1 MAKMES
7 TVTIAR
13 PVAEVFGSVL
23 ALDEIAP
30 KIDPSLESVLKTP
43 EGPPGPGT
51 TFLLRQH
58 NFGKMRETT
67 TRFLAIET
75 NRRIEFEAEVGPMRP
90 KGDLTFE
97 PMDRGTRI
105 TFRGDSNPIG
115 LLWLLSPLLNRIGER
130 VWSKRLAAIKAV
142 LEASAS

>member
-1 MAKMES
+1 MES

-13 PVAEVFGSVL
+13 PVAEVFGSIL

-30 KIDPSLESVLKTP
+30 RIDPSLESVIKTP
-43 EGPPGPGT
+43 QGPPGPGT
-51 TFLLRQH
+51 TFRLRQH
-58 NFGKMRETT
+58 NVGKMRETT
-67 TRFLAIET
+67 TRFTAIET

-97 PMDRGTRI
+97 PVDRGTRI

-115 LLWLLSPLLNRIGER
+115 LLRLLSPLLNRIGQK

>member
-1 MAKMES
+1 VAMMES

-13 PVAEVFGSVL
+13 PVAEVFGSIL

-30 KIDPSLESVLKTP
+30 RIDPSLESVIKTP
-43 EGPPGPGT
+43 QGPPGPGT
-51 TFLLRQH
+51 TFRLRQH
-58 NFGKMRETT
+58 NVGKMRETT
-67 TRFLAIET
+67 TRFTAIET

-97 PMDRGTRI
+97 PVDRGTRI

-115 LLWLLSPLLNRIGER
+115 LLRLLSPLLNRIGEK

>member
-1 MAKMES
+1 VARMES

-13 PVAEVFGSVL
+13 PVAEVFGSIL
-23 ALDEIAP
+23 ALDEIAAR
-30 KIDPSLESVLKTP
+30 IDPSLESVIKTP
-43 EGPPGPGT
+43 QGPPGPGT
-51 TFLLRQH
+51 TFRLRQH
-58 NFGKMRETT
+58 NVGKMRETT
-67 TRFLAIET
+67 TRFTAIET

-97 PMDRGTRI
+97 PVDRGTRI

-115 LLWLLSPLLNRIGER
+115 LLRLLSPLLNRIGEK

>member
-1 MAKMES
+1 MES

-51 TFLLRQH
+51 TFRLRQH

-75 NRRIEFEAEVGPMRP
+75 NRRIEFEAEIGLGPHWA
-90 KGDLTFE
+90 DLTFE
-97 PMDRGTRI
+97 TTDRGTRI
-105 TFRGDSNPIG
+105 TFRGD
-115 LLWLLSPLLNRIGER
+115 
-130 VWSKRLAAIKAV
+130 
-142 LEASAS
+142 

>member
-1 MAKMES
+1 MES

-13 PVAEVFGSVL
+13 PVAEVFGSIL
-23 ALDEIAP
+23 ALDEIAAR
-30 KIDPSLESVLKTP
+30 IDPSLESVIKTP
-43 EGPPGPGT
+43 QGPPGPGT
-51 TFLLRQH
+51 TFRLRQH
-58 NFGKMRETT
+58 NVGKMRETT
-67 TRFLAIET
+67 TRFTAIET

-97 PMDRGTRI
+97 PVDRGTRI

-115 LLWLLSPLLNRIGER
+115 LLRLLSPLLNRIGEK

>member
-1 MAKMES
+1 
-7 TVTIAR
+7 
-13 PVAEVFGSVL
+13 
-23 ALDEIAP
+23 
-30 KIDPSLESVLKTP
+30 
-43 EGPPGPGT
+43 
-51 TFLLRQH
+51 
-58 NFGKMRETT
+58 MRETT

-115 LLWLLSPLLNRIGER
+115 LLRLLSPLLNRIGER

-142 LEASAS
+142 VEASAS